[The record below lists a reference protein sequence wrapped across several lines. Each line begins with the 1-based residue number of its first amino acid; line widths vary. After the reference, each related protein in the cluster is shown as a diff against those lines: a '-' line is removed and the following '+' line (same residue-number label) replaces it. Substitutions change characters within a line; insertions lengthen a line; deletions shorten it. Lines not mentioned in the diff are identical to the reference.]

1 MNKEK
6 ILELITDSSERD
18 LLKVEELATEYNV
31 SFDIATRLVI
41 KNWFDYQEEKQLE
54 NKSNNLDF
62 KESKERLIYLEKMVD
77 KILDKLE
84 SDRK

>member
-1 MNKEK
+1 MNKKE

-31 SFDIATRLVI
+31 NFDIATRLVI

-54 NKSNNLDF
+54 DGSKLLRLGGL
-62 KESKERLIYLEKMVD
+62 KEKLISTDGIVD
-77 KILDKLE
+77 KMIEKLE